1 MKRLFDIISSL
12 VVLTLFIPFFILI
25 AFWIALSSP
34 GGVFYVQERVGKR
47 KKHFRLYKFRTMR
60 VNADKQGQLTI
71 GTNDNRI
78 TAAGKFLRK
87 FKLDEFPQLINV
99 LRGDMSIVG
108 PRPEVP
114 EYVAMY
120 NSEQLKVLD
129 VLPGLTDYASI
140 EYINENEILGKAEN
154 PEQAYISQVMPAKLE
169 LNLKYIREQGFA
181 TDMKIIFRTLGKI
194 FAGKK

>member
-34 GGVFYVQERVGKR
+34 GGVFYVQERVGKG

-99 LRGDMSIVG
+99 LKGDMSIVG

-154 PEQAYISQVMPAKLE
+154 PEQAYISQVMPAKLG
-169 LNLKYIREQGFA
+169 LNLKYIREKSFK
-181 TDMKIIFRTLGKI
+181 TDLSIIFRTILRI
-194 FAGKK
+194 FR